1 MANSV
6 QAAQSAY
13 QAASGQTK
21 DGFWGGIGNWWT
33 GNTDWERQVAGSM
46 AEMAYNASEAQIARD
61 FNASEAEKSRNWQ
74 ERMSNTAYQRQVAD
88 MKAAGI
94 NPYASLSHGA
104 STPNGAVAS
113 VGAGRASGAR
123 GTSSGGRGMQGVV
136 NSAVSLAGLAVKGIG
151 FAQQAKIAGMNNS
164 AREAL
169 QASEHAFRKAQSSLT
184 RYTTRHNRYGAYIG
198 HTESWRE

>member
-46 AEMAYNASEAQIARD
+46 AEMAYNANEAQIARD

-123 GTSSGGRGMQGVV
+123 GTSSGGQGAAQVAGGLMKLAS
-136 NSAVSLAGLAVKGIG
+136 NALSLAAPGYGASRAVGRTLASSG
-151 FAQQAKIAGMNNS
+151 FKLARQAQRQYKAGM
-164 AREAL
+164 RAL
-169 QASEHAFRKAQSSLT
+169 YNRK
-184 RYTTRHNRYGAYIG
+184 
-198 HTESWRE
+198 

>member
-1 MANSV
+1 MASDSV
-6 QAAQSAY
+6 NAAASAY
-13 QAASGQTK
+13 SAANGNTK
-21 DGFWGGIGNWWT
+21 DGFWGGIENWWT
-33 GNTDWERQVAGSM
+33 GNTDWDRQVAGSM
-46 AEMAYNASEAQIARD
+46 AEMAYNSLEAQANRD
-61 FNASEAEKSRNWQ
+61 WQ

-94 NPYASLSHGA
+94 NPYAALSHGA
-104 STPNGAVAS
+104 STPGGS
-113 VGAGRASGAR
+113 AGRVAGAR
-123 GTSSGGRGMQGVV
+123 GTSSGGRGMQSVI

-164 AREAL
+164 ARSAL
-169 QASEHAFRKAQSSLT
+169 QASEHAFRRAQSSLT